1 MLNQRN
7 TNANCRGFYEW
18 IVQRVSAVLIG
29 VYAVFLTA
37 FFFSHAPMDFLIWKE
52 LFSHVAMKVA
62 TIVVLI
68 AVLWHAWIGLWT
80 VFTDYVKNG
89 AVRLLLEVLVIL
101 ALLSYMAWCLDAL
114 WG

>member
-1 MLNQRN
+1 MVNQKC
-7 TNANCRGFYEW
+7 ASGNCRGFYEW

-29 VYAVFLTA
+29 AYAVFLTV
-37 FFFSHAPMDFLIWKE
+37 FFFTHDPMDFLIWKG
-52 LFSHVAMKVA
+52 LFSHVAVKIA

-89 AVRLLLEVLVIL
+89 AVRLLLEILVIL